1 MGRIFDEDF
10 ECMRRMAQG
19 ICQTLRRPKDRELC
33 QSILNQ
39 LTNFQQVESV
49 AVKKNVRKFMSF
61 YLKVLRWAQKYQPI
75 AVYRQWY
82 GDSFRNDVSTA
93 AGNPGEIHVWLD
105 EGHSY
110 LAMKTFEDGSVIM
123 YSAVATDPSA
133 GWVESGLKA
142 LTQLQSGR
150 NNTNKLRQ
158 KIIHDLTE
166 CDDYV

>member
-1 MGRIFDEDF
+1 MKCCRAPKVPPEQIPHEEHLTMGRIFDEDF

-75 AVYRQWY
+75 AVYRHMAIR
-82 GDSFRNDVSTA
+82 F
-93 AGNPGEIHVWLD
+93 
-105 EGHSY
+105 
-110 LAMKTFEDGSVIM
+110 AMM
-123 YSAVATDPSA
+123 
-133 GWVESGLKA
+133 
-142 LTQLQSGR
+142 
-150 NNTNKLRQ
+150 
-158 KIIHDLTE
+158 
-166 CDDYV
+166 